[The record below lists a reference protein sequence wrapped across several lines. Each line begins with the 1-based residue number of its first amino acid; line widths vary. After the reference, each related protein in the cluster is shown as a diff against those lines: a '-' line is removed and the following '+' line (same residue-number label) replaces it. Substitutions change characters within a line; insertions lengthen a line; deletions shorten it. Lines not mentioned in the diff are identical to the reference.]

1 MFTVAF
7 LIIVMIEKQHK
18 FLLTDEWIKMQYI
31 CINNVTILIHGE
43 EGNLVISYIMEEI

>member
-18 FLLTDEWIKMQYI
+18 FLLMDEWIKMHI